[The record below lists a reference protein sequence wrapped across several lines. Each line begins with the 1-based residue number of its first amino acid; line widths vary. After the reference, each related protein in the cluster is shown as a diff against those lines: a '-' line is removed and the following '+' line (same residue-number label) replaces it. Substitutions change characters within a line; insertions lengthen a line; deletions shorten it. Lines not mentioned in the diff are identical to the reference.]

1 MSNFRGLFTESQIT
15 QTPRLFPGGLSV
27 SRTIGDIYAKDPLL
41 GGNPKVTIATPDIYH
56 HTFTQEDRLLMFAT
70 DGIIDVLSD
79 SQMTQIVNSS
89 YQDGKK
95 LRLSKQQ
102 IAGNIASDLVN
113 SAFNVSTS
121 TDNLS
126 CVVVVL

>member
-1 MSNFRGLFTESQIT
+1 MS

-56 HTFTQEDRLLMFAT
+56 YTFNQDDRLFLLVT
-70 DGIIDVLSD
+70 DGIIDVLSE
-79 SQMTQIVNSS
+79 SQIIQTVNSS
-89 YQDGKK
+89 YQDAKK

-102 IAGNIASDLVN
+102 MASNIANDLVN